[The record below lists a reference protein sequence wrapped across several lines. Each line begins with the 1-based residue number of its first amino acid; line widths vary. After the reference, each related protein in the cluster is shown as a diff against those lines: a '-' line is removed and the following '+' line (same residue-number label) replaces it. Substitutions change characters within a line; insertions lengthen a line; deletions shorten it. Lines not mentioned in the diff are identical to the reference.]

1 MSMPGYVSIAQCV
14 LVRTFYMQ
22 PSSMNIVYRQN
33 SRDVGCGH
41 ISLRCKPR
49 HRRISSLLGVR
60 LVEHVQSQKQSCNN
74 VCYLLEK
81 SRYYC

>member
-1 MSMPGYVSIAQCV
+1 MPGRVSIVQCV
-14 LVRTFYMQ
+14 LVRTFNMQ
-22 PSSMNIVYRQN
+22 PAYMFIVHRQN

-41 ISLRCKPR
+41 ISLRGKPC

-74 VCYLLEK
+74 VCYLLER
-81 SRYYC
+81 SRYY